1 MTGGSAAGGAA
12 RATSKWLAFVAGVP
26 LAAWLS
32 LGALRPATAQP
43 PAPPPPASAI
53 APSPPPAAT
62 AATPP
67 GPPSYCVQRFLAPL
81 EAMAG
86 QLPAKDAAPSDDLKA
101 TGTFDGQKLEL
112 DITRPS
118 RPPARTW
125 LERIDAAMLELTRV
139 FAGDGGPASV
149 KTMIATI
156 PDVVDSGLGYQ
167 FETALQALRR
177 GVEAEV
183 GAKSYFR
190 DRSFLPWDDRGAEA
204 AQQRD
209 SVACRTST
217 PGLILFR
224 GGDANRGRLFA
235 MLLVGES
242 PTTGLRQAA
251 MLTALEVE
259 KRFAQYR
266 EQQSGDGER
275 AREIPIIGPTFSG
288 SAQSLRLV
296 LKNFADPDQNSEPVT
311 FRIISGTA
319 TGSRVPGW
327 LGRRGEPLTATS
339 TISYAATTVPAAAVE
354 CSYLS
359 FLAHRLGVPDDGRE
373 PATLSG
379 VATLSESGTEFGA
392 TTEGP
397 GCRYR
402 AGHSLHFP
410 FHVSSLRDAY
420 EDLDQ
425 QGSQAK
431 KDAGIARATSLD
443 VSLREGRVPLD
454 VESAPSQK
462 TRTAQDIALVHVLE
476 RISTSHVRHLA
487 IHATDVGDAIFL
499 ARKIRDV
506 APDVRLAFFD
516 ADALLLHANFR
527 RELIGSLV
535 VSPYPFLG
543 LAEFAQ
549 PANSGRTFDGFESGN
564 AEGLFNAVL
573 AQRGASPKQLKDY
586 LIGSHAPLPTWI
598 STIGRGVLVPARVR
612 ATADCEG
619 TIYGSEPA
627 ERSMELERLCELRK
641 LPRDSLNPGQR
652 QDIRRAFN
660 DKYSAELRLLQ
671 DAKTP
676 YTWSLIFAA
685 LAFASWLDRKL
696 RERQR
701 RRFTEREIPEGL
713 NPMTPDGLS
722 PEIPDE
728 LRPHFDQLLDQTIAR
743 TKWRLYDAIRSFL
756 FVLGLGYMAAIYL
769 LGLVVHGGLSF
780 DALVE
785 VAFLEA
791 VGAAV
796 GTVLVI
802 LAVADF
808 VAAITRYRNDYGT
821 LADRVGSSLLPWKWR
836 DVAEAMDAPESA
848 GPDAP
853 TSSEQVAPRSQKPLV
868 QRLTLGFGIAEPDGR
883 IDAARASFAQL
894 RIVTVAAVLIA
905 LFFSAVLLYDF
916 LRTSPV
922 LGGEGFG
929 GNTRLILMLIRSA
942 NLTSGVSPSTPA
954 LLCIACVYVWCY
966 GRMARLLAAH
976 RISASAPPDGETDLV
991 STPIRLVLY
1000 PEYVR
1005 TGKDLGFT
1013 GVERDLMNT
1022 IWRPIT
1028 GTYYVAATLTI
1039 AVFPIVVFTLKRLST
1054 LESGAGTWFL
1064 GAGLAL
1070 CSFLIGVTLV
1080 QLVQYWFAF
1089 ERLLK
1094 RTMEHP
1100 LGPAFGRVPDFAR
1113 DSVDRQVS
1121 RRPDD
1126 SLRWSSC
1133 ALLFCSLM
1141 RSAGAVVSPQLL
1153 AARRDELDAHAR
1165 ELDNRRTEALKVL
1178 GGKRSRAQEQ
1188 RRASAPPPSLT
1199 EATHPQDA
1207 LTREV
1212 IRAAGTVT
1220 ALLEVAWR
1228 SVGKQTQLPAA
1239 SAGRDTPSAGP
1250 NDALTPAESAL
1261 GSELYWLRS
1270 AQTFVAAVVTLLI
1283 HRHARQFRYFLW
1295 ATTLGSLLLLLAVA
1309 TYPFEPYRLILTYL
1323 WIVTGSVV
1331 GVCFWVYMRMDRNTW
1346 MSLVAGTSPNE
1357 VTLDRAFWLR
1367 VLAWVVVPLL
1377 GVAAAQ
1383 YPELANFLYNLV
1395 GPFTRALR

>member
-1 MTGGSAAGGAA
+1 
-12 RATSKWLAFVAGVP
+12 
-26 LAAWLS
+26 
-32 LGALRPATAQP
+32 
-43 PAPPPPASAI
+43 
-53 APSPPPAAT
+53 
-62 AATPP
+62 
-67 GPPSYCVQRFLAPL
+67 VQRFLAPL

-86 QLPAKDAAPSDDLKA
+86 QLPAKDAGPSDDLKV
-101 TGTFDGQKLEL
+101 TGTFDGHKLEA
-112 DITRPS
+112 DITRPGGK
-118 RPPARTW
+118 PARTW

-139 FAGDGGPASV
+139 FAGDGGPATV
-149 KTMIATI
+149 TTMIATI
-156 PDVVDSGLGYQ
+156 PDVIDSGLGYQ

-177 GVEAEV
+177 GAEAEV
-183 GAKSYFR
+183 GGQSYFR

-204 AQQRD
+204 DQQKN
-209 SVACRTST
+209 SAACRTST
-217 PGLILFR
+217 PGIILFR
-224 GGDANRGRLFA
+224 GGDPNRGRLFA

-242 PTTGLRQAA
+242 PTAGLRQAA
-251 MLTALEVE
+251 MLSALEIQ
-259 KRFAQYR
+259 KRFAEYR
-266 EQQSGDGER
+266 ERKEGAEEP
-275 AREIPIIGPTFSG
+275 ARQVSIIGPSFSG

-296 LKNFADPDQNSEPVT
+296 LKNWADPDQNPEPVR

-327 LGRRGEPLTATS
+327 LGRKGEPLTATS
-339 TISYAATTVPAAAVE
+339 TISYAATTVPAATVE
-354 CSYLS
+354 CSYLG
-359 FLAHRLGVPDDGRE
+359 FLAHRLGLPDDGRE

-392 TTEGP
+392 TTDGV
-397 GCRYR
+397 GCRFR

-420 EDLDQ
+420 EDLDHQ
-425 QGSQAK
+425 DGAK
-431 KDAGIARATSLD
+431 KEGSIARATSLD
-443 VSLREGRVPLD
+443 ASLREGRVPLD

-462 TRTAQDIALVHVLE
+462 TRTAQDIALIHVLE

-516 ADALLLHANFR
+516 ADALLLHSSFR

-535 VSPYPFLG
+535 VTPYPFLG

-549 PANSGRTFDGFESGN
+549 PATNGRTFDGFESGN

-573 AQRGASPKQLKDY
+573 AQRGAGPKELKDY
-586 LIGSHAPLPTWI
+586 LVGSHAPLPTWI
-598 STIGRGVLVPARVR
+598 STIGRGLLVPARVR

-619 TIYGSEPA
+619 TIYGAEPP
-627 ERSMELERLCELRK
+627 ERSTELARLCELRK
-641 LPRDSLNPGQR
+641 LPRERLTPGER
-652 QDIRRAFN
+652 QAIRGAFN
-660 DKYSAELRLLQ
+660 EKYAAELRLLQ

-676 YTWSLIFAA
+676 YTWSLIFAT
-685 LAFASWLDRKL
+685 LAFASFFDRKL

-713 NPMTPDGLS
+713 NPMTPDGLN

-756 FVLGLGYMAAIYL
+756 FVLGLGYMGALYL

-796 GTVLVI
+796 GAVLVL
-802 LAVADF
+802 LAVVDF
-808 VAAITRYRNDYGT
+808 VAAVGRYRKDYGT
-821 LADRVGSSLLPWKWR
+821 LAERVGSSLLPWKWR

-853 TSSEQVAPRSQKPLV
+853 SSRAAPPSEKPLV
-868 QRLTLGFGIAEPDGR
+868 QRLTLGFGIAEPGGR

-894 RIVTVAAVLIA
+894 RIVTAATVLVA
-905 LFFSAVLLYDF
+905 LFFSADLVYDL
-916 LRTSPV
+916 LRTSPL

-929 GNTRLILMLIRSA
+929 GYARLTLMLIRSA
-942 NLTSGVSPSTPA
+942 NLTNGVSPSTPA

-976 RISASAPPDGETDLV
+976 RISTSAPPDGETDLV

-1005 TGKDLGFT
+1005 TGKDMGFT
-1013 GVERDLMNT
+1013 SVERDLMNT

-1028 GTYYVAATLTI
+1028 GTYYVAATVTI
-1039 AVFPIVVFTLKRLST
+1039 AVFPVVVFTLKRLST
-1054 LESGAGTWFL
+1054 LESSAGTWFL

-1100 LGPAFGRVPDFAR
+1100 LGPAFGSIPEFAR

-1126 SLRWSSC
+1126 ALRWSSC
-1133 ALLFCSLM
+1133 ALLYCSLM
-1141 RSAGAVVSPQLL
+1141 RSAGAVAEPKLL
-1153 AARRDELDAHAR
+1153 SARRAELDAHAR
-1165 ELDNRRTEALKVL
+1165 ELDLKRTEALKVL
-1178 GGKRSRAQEQ
+1178 GGRKPALAHEKPLESVEPRAF
-1188 RRASAPPPSLT
+1188 T
-1199 EATHPQDA
+1199 EAAHPQDA

-1212 IRAAGTVT
+1212 IAAAGTVT
-1220 ALLEVAWR
+1220 SLLEVAWR
-1228 SVGKQTQLPAA
+1228 SVGTTAQTPSA
-1239 SAGRDTPSAGP
+1239 SGGRDTPSAGP

-1261 GSELYWLRS
+1261 GSELRWLRS
-1270 AQTFVAAVVTLLI
+1270 AQSFVAAVVTLLI

-1295 ATTLGSLLLLLAVA
+1295 ATTLGALLLLLAVA
-1309 TYPFEPYRLILTYL
+1309 SYPFEPYRLILTYI
-1323 WIVTGSVV
+1323 WVITGSVV

-1346 MSLVAGTSPNE
+1346 MSLVAGTPPNE

-1367 VLAWVVVPLL
+1367 VLAWVVIPLL
-1377 GVAAAQ
+1377 SVAAAQ